1 MGFVQFDWF
10 TLTIISLTAGSV
22 GRILQKA
29 ALREQKND
37 SIAFSIYFQL
47 LVSLI
52 AVMIASANIGSY
64 PKDINVWL
72 VALLISF
79 LLAVLNILFYYAL
92 KHSEVS
98 QVGILSATQAFW
110 VLLGGVIFWSEPLT
124 QNKIIGVILIVFGI
138 AAVYWRKGGFKDFG
152 MPQLLVI
159 LCAVLGGVLET
170 LNKYIIG
177 YFSEPATY
185 MVFSFLVPALLT
197 AAFIPGAV
205 KKIKPMLGWN
215 KSNFLII
222 IGAVLLNF
230 GAMAYYS
237 ALKAGGE
244 VSQIGP
250 IFQSTTVLS
259 VILGIVF
266 LNERENLGR
275 KMLGAIIVFLGVLN
289 IKNPGFLRTVIF
301 DLFS

>member
-1 MGFVQFDWF
+1 MGLVQFDWF
-10 TLTIISLTAGSV
+10 TLTIISLTAASV
-22 GRILQKA
+22 VRILQKA
-29 ALREQKND
+29 ALTEQKSD
-37 SIAFSIYFQL
+37 PIAFSIYFQL

-52 AVMIASANIGSY
+52 AAIIASTNIGSY
-64 PKDINVWL
+64 PKDMNVWL

-79 LLAVLNILFYYAL
+79 LYAVLFILFYYAL
-92 KHSEVS
+92 KHTEVS
-98 QVGILSATQAFW
+98 QVGILSATQSFW
-110 VLLGGVIFWSEPLT
+110 VLLGGVIFWNEPLS
-124 QNKIIGVILIVFGI
+124 QNKIIGVLLIVFGI
-138 AAVYWRKGGFKDFG
+138 AAVYWRKGGFKGFG

-159 LCAVLGGVLET
+159 LCAILGGVLGV
-170 LNKYIIG
+170 LDKYIIG

-222 IGAVLLNF
+222 IGAILLNF
-230 GAMAYYS
+230 GSIAYYL

-250 IFQSTTVLS
+250 IFQSTTILT

-289 IKNPGFLRTVIF
+289 IKSPELLRTIIF
-301 DLFS
+301 SLFS